1 MERFKPSIDWGHELV
16 SSTRWILEA
25 WAVTGTC
32 LLIVAIVVVQFT
44 RWGGQ
49 FWRITGDYFTGRRS
63 APVLT
68 LFSVLLLSVMISVR
82 ITVLLT
88 YYSNDLYSALQTAF
102 QGAAAGDDVVRD
114 SGIHGFWVAI
124 WTFCVIAT
132 LHVIQVMADL
142 YLAQRFFIRWRVWL
156 TDRLTAD
163 WLDGRAYYRGRF
175 IEPPIDNP
183 DQRIQQDIDIFT
195 AGVGGATNT
204 PSVGTSATLLF
215 GAVRSVVSVVS
226 FATILWHLSGT
237 LVVLGISIPTVE
249 EVVDFDV
256 SLFAERLSGQGPH
269 LETPTRQAL
278 NVYLLPSALTR
289 SDAALRAAA
298 TELAHSGEKSSDLA
312 SAIAGWV
319 YRRMSYGFDRTS
331 VHTTAGQAL
340 AAGHGVCQDYA
351 HVMLAL
357 CRLLGIPARYVSG
370 HLVGEGGT
378 HAWVEVLQP
387 VTDQA
392 VEILA
397 WDPTH
402 DRPTD
407 LRYLTVAVARDYR
420 DVAPVS
426 GTYCAPHRGR
436 LSASRRV
443 RVAQVD
449 HEIAA

>member
-1 MERFKPSIDWGHELV
+1 VDLV
-16 SSTRWILEA
+16 SQHGSRGPRDA
-25 WAVTGTC
+25 
-32 LLIVAIVVVQFT
+32 LLPVDFRDHDATDWSRCQRIVYHVQQRFCYRYAAPIWNLRQRLVVVP
-44 RWGGQ
+44 R
-49 FWRITGDYFTGRRS
+49 
-63 APVLT
+63 PVHGNQR
-68 LFSVLLLSVMISVR
+68 LLSHRLEVSQAR
-82 ITVLLT
+82 LRRRT
-88 YYSNDLYSALQTAF
+88 
-102 QGAAAGDDVVRD
+102 R
-114 SGIHGFWVAI
+114 
-124 WTFCVIAT
+124 
-132 LHVIQVMADL
+132 AD
-142 YLAQRFFIRWRVWL
+142 RF
-156 TDRLTAD
+156 
-163 WLDGRAYYRGRF
+163 G
-175 IEPPIDNP
+175 N
-183 DQRIQQDIDIFT
+183 
-195 AGVGGATNT
+195 
-204 PSVGTSATLLF
+204 
-215 GAVRSVVSVVS
+215 
-226 FATILWHLSGT
+226 
-237 LVVLGISIPTVE
+237 VVLGISIPKVE

-256 SLFAERLSGQGPH
+256 SLFVERLSGQGPH

-289 SDAALRAAA
+289 PDAALRAAA
-298 TELAHSGEKSSDLA
+298 AELAHSGEKGSDLA
-312 SAIAGWV
+312 SAVAGWV
-319 YRRMSYGFDRTS
+319 YRRMSYGFDRTG

-407 LRYLTVAVARDYR
+407 LRYITVAVGRDYR

-426 GTYCAPHRGR
+426 GTYCAPHRGW